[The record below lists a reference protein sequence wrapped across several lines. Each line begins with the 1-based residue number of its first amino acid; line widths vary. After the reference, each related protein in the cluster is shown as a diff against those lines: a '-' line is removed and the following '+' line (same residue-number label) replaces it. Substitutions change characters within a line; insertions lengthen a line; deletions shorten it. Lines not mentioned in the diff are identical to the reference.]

1 LKKLFLLSFEKQKE
15 ERESESEKFFPG
27 TDALPLSLSPP
38 SFLRNP
44 LKNVY

>member
-1 LKKLFLLSFEKQKE
+1 LIKLFLLSFEKQKE
-15 ERESESEKFFPG
+15 ERESEKFFPG

-38 SFLRNP
+38 SFLGNP